1 VRAEWKQKGLEKF
14 SEFLEE
20 KRNSSTSEN
29 QNNGLVLLFRGE
41 EELSVMLAAW
51 QATGH
56 NDLMLDTVKGFGCLD
71 TYMEVVRNNNRFGC
85 SCQRVA
91 LLLHMFMTLLPQMFF
106 AAFFCC
112 TCILHMSS
120 SCDLSSYDLSRC
132 DSSSHPSCL

>member
-71 TYMEVVRNNNRFGC
+71 TYMEVVRNNKRIEC
-85 SCQRVA
+85 SCHRVGVN
-91 LLLHMFMTLLPQMFF
+91 
-106 AAFFCC
+106 C
-112 TCILHMSS
+112 SN
-120 SCDLSSYDLSRC
+120 C
-132 DSSSHPSCL
+132 DSSKKLVDTKMTTGWHNFL